1 MQNLMDFSNGYV
13 AIPDN
18 DLDRQKNAV
27 AAHSAATKV
36 IFLAQDL
43 HILQYNNR
51 YSRFVK
57 MKAS

>member
-43 HILQYNNR
+43 HILQYNNTI
-51 YSRFVK
+51 F
-57 MKAS
+57 